1 MMDIPPNPPT
11 GGSAPQPARWA
22 RGPARTVAK
31 TRVFDVR
38 GQTYTHPERGSE
50 REFFVIDAPD
60 WVNVVAVT
68 ADGRMVLVNQFRYG
82 TDSFSWE
89 VPGGVIDAG
98 EDPVEAGLREL
109 SEETGYSGRDARL
122 LVSIH
127 PNPAIMSNRCHLVLV
142 EDVVP
147 TGPQAWDPD
156 EEIEIALRPVDEVLA
171 SARAGGITHSLVL
184 CALFAFE
191 PIWRERQGRG
201 V

>member
-1 MMDIPPNPPT
+1 MDS
-11 GGSAPQPARWA
+11 SAPDFPPGGTTPPPSRWTKGA
-22 RGPARTVAK
+22 ARTLAS

-38 GQTYTHPERGSE
+38 GQAYTHPVRGTG
-50 REFFVIDAPD
+50 REFVVIDAPD

-68 ADGRMVLVNQFRYG
+68 PDGRMVLVNQFRYG
-82 TDSFSWE
+82 ADAFSWE

-122 LVSIH
+122 LASIH

-142 EDVVP
+142 EDVVRTVSP
-147 TGPQAWDPD
+147 AWDPD
-156 EEIEIALRPVDEVLA
+156 EEIEVALRPVDEVLA
-171 SARAGGITHSLVL
+171 DARAGGISHSLVL

-191 PIWRERQGRG
+191 PVWRARRG
-201 V
+201 GGV